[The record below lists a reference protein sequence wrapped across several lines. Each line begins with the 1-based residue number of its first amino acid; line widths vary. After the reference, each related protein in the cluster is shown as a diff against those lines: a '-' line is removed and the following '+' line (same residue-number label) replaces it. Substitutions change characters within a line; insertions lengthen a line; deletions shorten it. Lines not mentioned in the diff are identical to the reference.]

1 MNWRS
6 GIVGEGALMGDVKPL
21 VGSAIPRLRFRPEHQ
36 LLLCCARVRLS
47 PKDRE
52 LLRTLA
58 DSGLNWGEVL
68 RETRRQCIVPFLYR
82 HLHGA
87 CADLVPNKVLDQ
99 LREEYVRAAAGSLF
113 LAAELRAI
121 TQLLEGQ
128 GVAALPYKGPV
139 LALQAYGDI
148 ALRTFTDLDLLVRRS
163 DVAKAREILGSRGYS
178 PIDELTPSQERAI
191 LRFEHNLP
199 LVNSTGEFLVELH
212 WHVAPAAFTF
222 PMRMEGLW
230 ERATPMTL
238 GGEAVRGIS
247 IEDLMIL
254 LPVHGARHGWSAVEW
269 ISGIAELIRQP
280 GVVRWNRV
288 IRDAEQLH
296 VGRIVRLGVAL
307 ANRLLDAP
315 IPAQVARWI
324 DDDLRIPRLADW
336 VAARLFTPT
345 DCLSALPQ
353 WGLFQF
359 EMAVKD
365 GARGRIRDGFRRMM
379 YPSVNDWAAVGLPDV
394 FFPLYYVIRPGR
406 LLARYLRHAVWRK
419 AEMR

>member
-1 MNWRS
+1 
-6 GIVGEGALMGDVKPL
+6 MGDMKPL
-21 VGSAIPRLRFRPEHQ
+21 VASTIPELRFPPEHQ
-36 LLLCCARVRLS
+36 LLLCCARLRLA

-52 LLRTLA
+52 RLRALVA

-68 RETRRQCIVPFLYR
+68 RETRRQSIVPFLYR

-87 CADLVPNKVLDQ
+87 CADLVPTKVLDQ
-99 LREEYVRAAAGSLF
+99 LREEYVRAAARSMS
-113 LAAELRAI
+113 LAAELCAI
-121 TQLLEGQ
+121 TKLLEGQ

-163 DVAKAREILGSRGYS
+163 DVARAREILCSRGYA

-191 LRFEHNLP
+191 LRLEHNLP
-199 LVNSTGEFLVELH
+199 LVNSTGDILVELH
-212 WHVAPAAFTF
+212 WSVAPAAFTF
-222 PMRMEGLW
+222 PIPMEGLW
-230 ERATPMTL
+230 WRATPMSL
-238 GGEAVRGIS
+238 GGEPVRGIS
-247 IEDLMIL
+247 VDDLML
-254 LPVHGARHGWSAVEW
+254 LLSVHGVRHAWSAVEW

-280 GVVRWNRV
+280 GSVRWDRV

-296 VGRIVRLGVAL
+296 VARIVRLGVAL

-315 IPAQVARWI
+315 IPAPVARWI
-324 DDDLRIPRLADW
+324 DDDLRIPRLVAW

-345 DCLSALPQ
+345 DCHSAPQ
-353 WGLFQF
+353 QWAVFQF

-365 GARGRIRDGFRRMM
+365 GAREQIRDGFRRVM
-379 YPSVNDWAAVGLPDV
+379 YPSGNDWEAAGLPDV
-394 FFPLYYVIRPGR
+394 LFPLYHVLRPFR
-406 LLARYLRHAVWRK
+406 LLARYLRHAVWGK